1 MLLYLPHPS
10 DNVAVATQDG
20 IVGDSGTTQ
29 FGSSIRLNSD
39 VPVGFRVAVEDI
51 ECGDNLLSW
60 GNVFGVANSD
70 IQTGQA
76 IYNKASV
83 EALRESGRITTA
95 GITEN
100 FIDYSSEYSPDSICV
115 ANRTRTI
122 NTKTVPKFLGYQR
135 DGNRGIGTRN
145 YIAVVATSSLAASCA
160 RLVTQRVDHLADAL
174 DNLNGIVCVEH
185 TEGSKAGASNTDIV
199 LSTLAGFLLH
209 PNLASV
215 LLIDHPDAKVQSND
229 IINYLQDHHG
239 DIAPVNNQTVVI
251 DGNPSESIELG
262 IQIVRNWIVDA
273 NSVVRSDHDVSG
285 LKIALQCGGSDA
297 FSGVTGNPLMA
308 RLASKLI
315 LHGGSINF
323 SETPELIGA
332 ESYVLNQVASSEISN
347 AFMERVEHF
356 KDWLGEHGHS
366 AAGNPSHGNLMR
378 GLYNITIKSLGAAMK
393 RPYDLPLE
401 HVIKY
406 SEFMCD
412 PGAYFMDSPGND
424 IESVTGQVAAGCNLI
439 MFVTGNGSV
448 TNFPFV
454 PTVKII
460 TTTDVY
466 DRMSNEMDIN
476 AGRILENSSID
487 EESKLAYG
495 LVQKVASGQATVG
508 EEAGH
513 SQVQI
518 WRDWGNQSEKETYQ
532 EQQSLRLDER
542 ALPIRKHLIND
553 QLFAKMKGVAGSV
566 SNQQHSLILPTS
578 LCAGQVANMAAQ
590 RLNRKT
596 VKTELETEYVTLPH
610 TEGCGVSSGHS
621 EKIIRDIFKGYLCHP
636 LIKNSLVLEHG
647 CENLHLGYMRK
658 VLIEEN
664 IDPSVYGWASIQKDG
679 GIESVILKIEDWFS
693 GVQVENLHSNDNLN
707 VSENMYSVAILGDSY
722 VDAEI
727 AHGFAT
733 LCQTMSEAGISV
745 VLPTF
750 TSLLQSKTFLTE
762 LFVDASIAPNIDAA
776 NIPKAPGVH
785 IMETYS
791 DHFVENMTVLGASGV
806 QLFLTYADSVLPQGH
821 PFIPML
827 RICASA
833 SDMSSRHTQVF
844 DINALSSLL
853 WTEEVVD
860 TIRDIQAGNFKRQ
873 AMLKEY
879 VDFQIPRGP
888 SAVSM

>member
-1 MLLYLPHPS
+1 MP
-10 DNVAVATQDG
+10 
-20 IVGDSGTTQ
+20 
-29 FGSSIRLNSD
+29 F
-39 VPVGFRVAVEDI
+39 
-51 ECGDNLLSW
+51 
-60 GNVFGVANSD
+60 
-70 IQTGQA
+70 
-76 IYNKASV
+76 
-83 EALRESGRITTA
+83 
-95 GITEN
+95 
-100 FIDYSSEYSPDSICV
+100 
-115 ANRTRTI
+115 
-122 NTKTVPKFLGYQR
+122 
-135 DGNRGIGTRN
+135 
-145 YIAVVATSSLAASCA
+145 
-160 RLVTQRVDHLADAL
+160 
-174 DNLNGIVCVEH
+174 
-185 TEGSKAGASNTDIV
+185 
-199 LSTLAGFLLH
+199 
-209 PNLASV
+209 
-215 LLIDHPDAKVQSND
+215 
-229 IINYLQDHHG
+229 
-239 DIAPVNNQTVVI
+239 
-251 DGNPSESIELG
+251 
-262 IQIVRNWIVDA
+262 
-273 NSVVRSDHDVSG
+273 
-285 LKIALQCGGSDA
+285 
-297 FSGVTGNPLMA
+297 
-308 RLASKLI
+308 
-315 LHGGSINF
+315 
-323 SETPELIGA
+323 
-332 ESYVLNQVASSEISN
+332 QV
-347 AFMERVEHF
+347 
-356 KDWLGEHGHS
+356 
-366 AAGNPSHGNLMR
+366 
-378 GLYNITIKSLGAAMK
+378 TIKSLGAAMK

-424 IESVTGQVAAGCNLI
+424 IESVTGQVASGCNLI

-542 ALPIRKHLIND
+542 ALPIRKHLI
-553 QLFAKMKGVAGSV
+553 
-566 SNQQHSLILPTS
+566 
-578 LCAGQVANMAAQ
+578 
-590 RLNRKT
+590 
-596 VKTELETEYVTLPH
+596 
-610 TEGCGVSSGHS
+610 
-621 EKIIRDIFKGYLCHP
+621 KGYLCHP

-647 CENLHLGYMRK
+647 CENLHLGFMRK

-693 GVQVENLHSNDNLN
+693 GIQVENLHSNDTLN

-745 VLPTF
+745 ILPTF

-762 LFVDASIAPNIDAA
+762 LFADASIAPNIDAA

-833 SDMSSRHTQVF
+833 SDTSSRHTQVF
-844 DINALSSLL
+844 DVNALSSLL